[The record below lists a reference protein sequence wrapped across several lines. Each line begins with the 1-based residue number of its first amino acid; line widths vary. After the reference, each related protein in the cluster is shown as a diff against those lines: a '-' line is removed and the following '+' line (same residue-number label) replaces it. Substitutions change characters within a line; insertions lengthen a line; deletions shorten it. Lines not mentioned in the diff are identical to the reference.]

1 MSNATS
7 ASHRL
12 FATVGLGKELDYLVE
27 NLSMLVSAGMP
38 VSSALDAI
46 AEETQSHRMKR
57 AILSMRTDIE
67 SGLTLWAALERS
79 GLFRE
84 HVVSLVR
91 IGEESGRLVE
101 NLKVVSVE
109 EEKDR
114 LFRSKLR
121 SAMTY
126 PIFVLLVTAVV
137 GIGIAWFI
145 LPKLALVFSQ
155 LKIALPWIT
164 KALISVGVFL
174 NASGW
179 KVLPAGSIVI
189 AVLFYFAFFFP
200 KTKVIGQ
207 YFLLFIPGVKQLIS
221 EVEMARFGFLLGT
234 LLSAGIPVVKS
245 LDSLVRATDSVPYR
259 KLFLYLRNS
268 IEAGN
273 SFQKSFALLR
283 RGDRRISRPIQ
294 QLIVAAERSGNLPET
309 FLKIGSTY
317 EGKADATTKN
327 LTVILEPILLVLV
340 WLGVVGVALAVILPI
355 YSLVGGLNQNEDSTA
370 SMQSTTEQPLSVN
383 SSPESP
389 ESGSLAEPQAI
400 PETGAALSGETPNV
414 LPVIRVQETN
424 VGYLNVRDI
433 PAASGALVGK
443 VVPGD
448 TLSYTEERD
457 GWFSVVLP
465 NGESGWVSG
474 DYVER
479 VTEQSP

>member
-1 MSNATS
+1 MKGQQS
-7 ASHRL
+7 ARPGL

-38 VSSALDAI
+38 VASALDAI
-46 AEETQSHRMKR
+46 AEETQSRRMKR
-57 AILSMRTDIE
+57 ALFAIRTDIE
-67 SGLTLWAALERS
+67 GGSTLWAALEKS

-101 NLKVVSVE
+101 NLKVVSIE

-114 LFRSKLR
+114 VFRSKLR

-145 LPKLALVFSQ
+145 LPKLAIVFSQ
-155 LKIALPWIT
+155 LKITLPWIT
-164 KALISVGVFL
+164 KVLIGVGVFL
-174 NASGW
+174 NSSGW
-179 KVLPAGSIVI
+179 KVLPI
-189 AVLFYFAFFFP
+189 AALAIIALVYFVFLFPA
-200 KTKVIGQ
+200 TRVVGQ
-207 YFLLFIPGVKQLIS
+207 YILLYIPGVKRLVK
-221 EVEMARFGFLLGT
+221 EVETARFGYLLGT
-234 LLSAGIPVVKS
+234 LLSAGVPVTKS
-245 LDSLVRATDSVPYR
+245 LDSLAKATDSIPYQ
-259 KLFLYLRNS
+259 KFFLFLRNS
-268 IEAGN
+268 IEEGN

-317 EGKADATTKN
+317 ENKADATTKN

-340 WLGVVGVALAVILPI
+340 WLGVVGVAMAVILPI
-355 YSLVGGLNQNEDSTA
+355 YSLVGGLNQNE
-370 SMQSTTEQPLSVN
+370 TTPPPPSATEEQPVDVS
-383 SSPESP
+383 SESSQESASPESQAMP
-389 ESGSLAEPQAI
+389 ENGDVGPKEI
-400 PETGAALSGETPNV
+400 PDAMPM
-414 LPVIRVQETN
+414 IRVQETN
-424 VGYLNVRDI
+424 TGYLNVRDT
-433 PAASGALVGK
+433 PSVSGALVGK
-443 VVPGD
+443 VFPGD
-448 TLSYTEERD
+448 ALSYVEERD

-465 NGESGWVSG
+465 GGESGWVSG
-474 DYVER
+474 DYVET